1 MIRDLRS
8 ALDVLARAGD
18 PVQVVDAPVDP
29 RVGLI
34 AGIFQT
40 ISGPGRSWMTAEQ
53 PLQLYRQ
60 PLHGRFP
67 LVTGLFGSRSRLRFL
82 LDPERHHGTEP
93 IPGVRPTG
101 PGNAALLLN
110 AIAAPRPV
118 TRGPAATPRTVI
130 PGANP
135 GVWLP
140 ATTCTAQDPGPT
152 ITMGLVHARDDAG
165 RANASVHRITLK
177 RHSATIGINPTGHLA
192 RMIAAAA
199 AQGRRLP
206 VSVNIGLDP
215 AVYVAAALSRPA
227 MAYGDDELAV
237 AGALRNRALA
247 LAPCFTNDAWFIDHA
262 EIVIEA
268 RLGPETEPEHE
279 ADAPPDARTMPEY
292 LGYTSPAGP
301 VTTLHVDALSHRPDA
316 LYQAVTGPGREQ
328 AELLGAGQ
336 EAAMLKMLRKAGIGD
351 LVRDVIASPA
361 GGGHLLTAIRLAKTT
376 PADDRRVVEAACE
389 AASALPAAKLVVL
402 VDDDV
407 DPRAGDDLLW
417 AIATRF
423 HPARDLHLTAE
434 LPGTPLD
441 PSQSAA
447 ARPGARGDDPDGL
460 TARQI
465 LDCTVPFHLRDRF
478 RRAFS

>member
-1 MIRDLRS
+1 MIGDLRS
-8 ALDVLARAGD
+8 ALDALARAGD
-18 PVQVVDAPVDP
+18 TVQVVDAPVDP
-29 RVGLI
+29 QIGLI
-34 AGIFQT
+34 AGIFRT
-40 ISGPGRSWMTAEQ
+40 IRAPGRSWMTVEQ
-53 PLQLYRQ
+53 PLHLYRR

-67 LVTGLFGSRSRLRFL
+67 IVTGLFGSRSRLRFL
-82 LDPERHHGTEP
+82 LDPDQRHGAEP
-93 IPGVRPTG
+93 APGSAG
-101 PGNAALLLN
+101 SGNAALLLD
-110 AIAAPRPV
+110 AIAAPQPV
-118 TRGPAATPRTVI
+118 MRGRATMPRMVM
-130 PGANP
+130 PGADLRM
-135 GVWLP
+135 WLP
-140 ATTCTAQDPGPT
+140 ATTCTAGDPGPT

-177 RHSATIGINPTGHLA
+177 RRSATIGINPTGHLA

-199 AQGRRLP
+199 ARGHRLP

-215 AVYVAAALSRPA
+215 AVYIAAALSRPA

-237 AGALRNRALA
+237 AGALRGRPLA
-247 LAPCFTNDAWFIDHA
+247 LAPCFTSDAWFIDHA

-279 ADAPPDARTMPEY
+279 PDAPADARTMPEY

-336 EAAMLKMLRKAGIGD
+336 EAAMLTMLRKAGIGD
-351 LVRDVIASPA
+351 LVQDVVAAPA
-361 GGGHLLTAIRLAKTT
+361 GGGHLLTAVRLAKTA
-376 PADDRRVVEAACE
+376 PADDLRVVRAACD
-389 AASALPAAKLVVL
+389 AAAALPAAKLVVL

-407 DPRAGDDLLW
+407 DARAGDDLLW

-423 HPARDLHLTAE
+423 HPVRDLHLTAE

-447 ARPGARGDDPDGL
+447 ARPGALAGDPDGL

-478 RRAFS
+478 RRAVF